1 MISPRNPDTCLIKRV
16 VGLEGDVIQ
25 RKGHDQS
32 YVTIPEGFCW
42 IEGENH
48 SQSMDSN
55 FFGPVPLGLIT
66 AKAQFIVWPLERA
79 CSLLLMERKEN

>member
-1 MISPRNPDTCLIKRV
+1 MIKRV
-16 VGLEGDVIQ
+16 VGLEGDVIKT
-25 RKGHDQS
+25 KGSNQS
-32 YVTIPEGFCW
+32 YVTVPQGFCW

-66 AKAQFIVWPLERA
+66 AKAQFIVWPLSRA
-79 CSLLLMERKEN
+79 CRLHQDNCTEK